1 MRKSL
6 QNNAVTPIALCLMS
20 DFVEDP
26 TMSAAV
32 AAPGS
37 RSSTSAGSSLARSS
51 SASSFGVFCVQR
63 LDRRLLLRRQAGERS
78 SQLAQSVG
86 MSVRRLDRD
95 RFGREILWQHASRH
109 LIGPCSGSRSR
120 PRAGPSPRATRFLA
134 APGRNGCIRDH
145 SSCVRSEG
153 IALGLLLD
161 IGHTATRRSGPHPKL
176 ETRLMPPIRCPPC
189 SRPLFGRQ
197 LILLRFEIHYES
209 TISL

>member
-63 LDRRLLLRRQAGERS
+63 LDRRLLLRHQAGERS

-86 MSVRRLDRD
+86 MSVRRLDRY
-95 RFGREILWQHASRH
+95 GREILWQHAPAAIRSGHVADRVQDLAQVRH
-109 LIGPCSGSRSR
+109 HAPPGLG
-120 PRAGPSPRATRFLA
+120 RARQERF
-134 APGRNGCIRDH
+134 IRDH
-145 SSCVRSEG
+145 SSCVRSEV

-176 ETRLMPPIRCPPC
+176 ETRLIPPIRCPPC

-197 LILLRFEIHYES
+197 LILLRFEIRDVC